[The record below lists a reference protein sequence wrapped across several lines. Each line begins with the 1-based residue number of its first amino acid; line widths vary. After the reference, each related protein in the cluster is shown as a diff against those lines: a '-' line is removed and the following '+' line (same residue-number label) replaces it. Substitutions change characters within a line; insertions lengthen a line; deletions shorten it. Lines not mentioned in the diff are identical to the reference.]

1 MMSPQTSFAYNYGYG
16 FSPTRRNGSQAKL
29 LNTSISEEEI
39 DALHGLPEASHINS
53 ENKTPPS
60 LVKHEIE
67 EGGWSH
73 EDISLIISE
82 RNIDYTYTPSFFIIY
97 FI

>member
-60 LVKHEIE
+60 LVKHERE
-67 EGGWSH
+67 EGG
-73 EDISLIISE
+73 
-82 RNIDYTYTPSFFIIY
+82 
-97 FI
+97 